1 MKTYFQSIYFMVI
14 SMVLLQL
21 VVPVANDFVTWI
33 NENPFRLLITL
44 LGLFI
49 SWFIYLRNYNELRN

>member
-1 MKTYFQSIYFMVI
+1 MTTFFQSIYYMVI

-33 NENPFRLLITL
+33 NEDSVRLLITL
-44 LGLFI
+44 IILFI
-49 SWFIYLRNYNELRN
+49 SWFIYHYELRN

>member
-1 MKTYFQSIYFMVI
+1 MVI

-44 LGLFI
+44 IGLFI